1 MLSSKAIAL
10 SQDYFMCRK
19 VDTNTRISDRWWFQK
34 YLWDTGIHRILLV
47 LNRFWSRYIL
57 LMNLYL
63 WMANARE
70 GRKIARG
77 WSSQVLHTIAEK
89 MKERNEE
96 LMLGSIISP
105 EDRSQIP
112 RISFIIT
119 LNWTRSRH
127 LQEPNTFYFTT
138 NALLYYFPYSHCNQ
152 KPIGSKNLKLGQL
165 HMLKRWLNWVG

>member
-1 MLSSKAIAL
+1 
-10 SQDYFMCRK
+10 MCRK

-34 YLWDTGIHRILLV
+34 YLWDTGIHCILLV

-63 WMANARE
+63 WMENARE
-70 GRKIARG
+70 GRKIAHG

-96 LMLGSIISP
+96 LMLRSFISP

-112 RISFIIT
+112 WISLIIT

-127 LQEPNTFYFTT
+127 LQEPIHFTLQQT
-138 NALLYYFPYSHCNQ
+138 HYYILFVIPTVTKSPLNLR
-152 KPIGSKNLKLGQL
+152 ISSKGNYIC
-165 HMLKRWLNWVG
+165 